1 MLFYFVG
8 NLPHFTK
15 HPMSQVVGLKSN
27 FTNISL
33 TCEADGASSYR
44 WERQYDSIPSNAI
57 GVNTNTLTLVNLRL
71 EDAGQ
76 YRCVATNNSGTT
88 ESDYAVLI
96 LRGMNIEIA
105 YIYNH

>member
-1 MLFYFVG
+1 
-8 NLPHFTK
+8 
-15 HPMSQVVGLKSN
+15 MSQVVGLKSN

-96 LRGMNIEIA
+96 LRGMQKCSNC
-105 YIYNH
+105 